1 MTIAQIHEIFLG
13 CGSRISTDSR
23 KIEKGEL
30 FWALKGE
37 NFDGNKFAVKAL
49 EDGAAYCV
57 VDADSQA
64 ALCSDKRIIA
74 VDDTL
79 KALWDLAAYHR
90 ENTLNGCSRIKMLA
104 LTGTN
109 GKTTTKE
116 LIKAVLKAVDTP
128 KGKANV
134 TATEGNLNNN
144 IGVPLSVLRIT
155 PQTDFAV
162 IEMGASH
169 PGDIN
174 ELVQIAHP
182 DFGLITNVGKAHLLG
197 FGSFEGVKKTKGELY
212 DYIRNVRGRCFV
224 NTSSEDLRSMVAQR
238 TGLLTIPYGE
248 QVQQSSILPTDAE
261 HPFLRMEAVMGG
273 NKVQINTRLVG
284 SYNAPN
290 VLAALAV
297 GGYFGVKPEDA
308 VRAIESYEPTNKRS
322 QMLETER
329 NTVIVDAYN
338 ANPSSMAAALDNFA
352 VFRGERKSVMLGD
365 MLELGEDSLA
375 EHTRIVE
382 RLCTMG
388 LEKVVLVGSE
398 FAKAVR
404 NVQAARNAEAVNS
417 AEAAASFECFAT
429 SEDAARSIAAEK
441 ICGMSILLK
450 GSRGTK
456 MENILSEI

>member
-1 MTIAQIHEIFLG
+1 MTIAQIHEIFLE

-23 KIEKGEL
+23 KIQAGEL

-37 NFDGNKFAVKAL
+37 NFDGNKFALKAL

-57 VDADSQA
+57 VDADSPA
-64 ALCSDKRIIA
+64 ASCSDKRIIA
-74 VDDTL
+74 VEDTL

-116 LIKAVLKAVDTP
+116 LIKTVLAAIDTP
-128 KGKANV
+128 LGKAKV
-134 TATEGNLNNN
+134 CATEGNLNNN
-144 IGVPLSVLRIT
+144 IGVPLSVLRIS
-155 PQTDFAV
+155 PDTDFAV

-182 DFGLITNVGKAHLLG
+182 DFGLITNVGRAHLLG

-238 TGLLTIPYGE
+238 NGLLTIPYGE
-248 QVQQSSILPTDAE
+248 QVQHSSILPTDAQ

-273 NKVQINTRLVG
+273 NKVQINTHLVG

-297 GGYFGVKPEDA
+297 GAYFGVKPGDA
-308 VRAIESYEPTNKRS
+308 VKAIEAYEPTNKRS
-322 QMLETER
+322 QMQQTGR

-352 VFRGERKSVMLGD
+352 VFRGERKAAMLGD
-365 MLELGEDSLA
+365 MLELGEESFA
-375 EHTRIVE
+375 EHKRIVE
-382 RLCTMG
+382 RLCGMG
-388 LEKVVLVGSE
+388 LEKVVLVGGE
-398 FAKAVR
+398 FAKAAKSVG
-404 NVQAARNAEAVNS
+404 
-417 AEAAASFECFAT
+417 AASGFECFPT
-429 SEDAARSIAAEK
+429 SEEAARTLACENIS
-441 ICGMSILLK
+441 GWSILLK

-456 MENILSEI
+456 MENILSEL